1 MITRLSV
8 FREQQADRDAI
19 ADCLYLYTRAVDR
32 CDAQLLR
39 SVFWDDATIT
49 GSLYSGGPDD
59 FVAYSTDEGKGF
71 FDNMT
76 HMVSNITSRIEGA
89 QAAVE
94 AYFYGY
100 HAAPASAGYG
110 DLVIAGRYLDIFA
123 LRDDEWRIL
132 EKTIVFDWFREYP
145 DSVDWDKGPM
155 GSPATIT
162 GTRDGTDRSYALFER
177 LARNASKP

>member
-1 MITRLSV
+1 MICKLGT
-8 FREQQADRDAI
+8 FKEQQADRDAI

-32 CDAQLLR
+32 CDSALLR
-39 SVFWDDATIT
+39 EVFWGDAQVY
-49 GSLYSGGPDD
+49 GSLFSGGRDD
-59 FVAYSTDEGKGF
+59 FVAYSTEEGKGF

-76 HMVSNITSRIEGA
+76 HMISNIITRIQGQ

-100 HAAPASAGYG
+100 HAAPAAANYG
-110 DLVIAGRYLDIFA
+110 DLIIAGRYLDILE

-132 EKTIVFDWFREYP
+132 EKTILFDWFREYP
-145 DSVDWDKGPM
+145 DCVDWEKGPM

-162 GTRDGTDRSYALFER
+162 GSRNPDDRSYALFSR
-177 LARNASKP
+177 FNSANR